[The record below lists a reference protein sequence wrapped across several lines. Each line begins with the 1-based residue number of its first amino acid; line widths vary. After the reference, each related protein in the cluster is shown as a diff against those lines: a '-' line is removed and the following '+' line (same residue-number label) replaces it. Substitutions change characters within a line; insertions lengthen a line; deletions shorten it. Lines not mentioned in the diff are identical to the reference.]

1 MGTPPT
7 PLGDDDPNNDWEAE
21 GGATLADPTVVAVS
35 EPVTAPHD
43 LAPMASGLELEIAK
57 ARDEG
62 YKKGFADGQVD
73 AVGAFALTCDEGGL
87 TKDETDNFLLR
98 AEGKLTRI

>member
-1 MGTPPT
+1 MSTKPP
-7 PLGDDDPNNDWEAE
+7 LLDDDDPNLDWESE
-21 GGATLADPTVVAVS
+21 GGATLADPTAFAFA

-43 LAPMASGLELEIAK
+43 LAPIATGLELEIAK
-57 ARDEG
+57 ARDDG
-62 YKKGFADGQVD
+62 YRKGFADGQAD
-73 AVGAFALTCDEGGL
+73 AVGAVALTCDEGGL